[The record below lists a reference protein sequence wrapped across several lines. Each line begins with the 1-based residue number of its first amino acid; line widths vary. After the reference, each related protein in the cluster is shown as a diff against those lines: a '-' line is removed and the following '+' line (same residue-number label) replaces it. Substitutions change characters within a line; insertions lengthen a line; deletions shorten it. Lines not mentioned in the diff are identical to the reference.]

1 MSEFLPKDYKAPEGS
16 SDFFKPQP
24 GDNKL
29 RILTTP
35 IIGWEGWIDGKP
47 FRREGIEKNIEDNEV
62 EINKLSKKPAIS
74 PVWAMLIWD
83 YEEGKVKV
91 WNLTQ
96 KTIMAKIVAMN
107 QDKGWGDPKKYDIG
121 VERIEGK
128 RVTYDVRPYPPQK
141 MPKDVV
147 SAIQA
152 TELDAQNSFREI
164 EEEEENKT
172 AHKKANKKFADF

>member
-1 MSEFLPKDYKAPEGS
+1 MTDFLPKDYKAPEGS

-24 GDNKL
+24 GDNKI
-29 RILTTP
+29 RVLTKP
-35 IIGWEGWIDGKP
+35 IIGWEGWQDGKP
-47 FRREGIEKNIEDNEV
+47 FRRKGIEKNIEDNEV

-96 KTIMAKIVAMN
+96 KTIMAKIVTMN
-107 QDKGWGDPKKYDIG
+107 ADKGWGDVRGYDIG

-128 RVTYDVRPYPPQK
+128 RTSYDVRPYPHK
-141 MPKDVV
+141 KLDKDVLKV
-147 SAIQA
+147 INA
-152 TELDAQNSFREI
+152 TELDAENSFREL
-164 EEEEENKT
+164 EDEDDAKAN
-172 AHKKANKKFADF
+172 KKANKKFDDF